1 MTKIIGAT
9 LALLVS
15 FSGGYLLAS
24 WNFVYTDTYVLKE
37 PIAIVADGTESGV
50 LPMGTEPHYQ
60 SSAHNEVDFYVF
72 VRVPLEKAKIKAKK
86 IEVDIYNG
94 IKRLKGGFD

>member
-1 MTKIIGAT
+1 MTKIIGAI

-37 PIAIVADGTESGV
+37 PIAIVADGIESGV
-50 LPMGTEPHYQ
+50 LPMAQNFITNHL
-60 SSAHNEVDFYVF
+60 HTMKLIFMCL
-72 VRVPLEKAKIKAKK
+72 LEF
-86 IEVDIYNG
+86 
-94 IKRLKGGFD
+94 R